1 MFCNIGLYHLFLGY
15 KAKEISIDKEPVA
28 VMNSEGQY
36 ISCPQMMI
44 DTGDKVATCI
54 SGNLVTQLGL
64 DSNIDYDKKIPYET
78 VGGGDD
84 RQPISKE
91 ANSIEI
97 NVKIRNM
104 TFRVR
109 ALYDVTAKK
118 IDVIIGMDI
127 IDQLFEK
134 GFTLGK

>member
-1 MFCNIGLYHLFLGY
+1 
-15 KAKEISIDKEPVA
+15 
-28 VMNSEGQY
+28 MNSEGKY
-36 ISCPQMMI
+36 ISCPQRMI

-54 SGNLVTQLGL
+54 SGNLVTELGL
-64 DSNIDYDKKIPYET
+64 DSNIDYDKKIPYEP
-78 VGGGDD
+78 VRGGDD

-91 ANSIEI
+91 GNSIVI

-109 ALYDVTAKK
+109 ALYDVKAKD
-118 IDVIIGMDI
+118 IDLIIGMDI

>member
-1 MFCNIGLYHLFLGY
+1 MICNIGLYHLFLGY
-15 KAKEISIDKEPVA
+15 KAKEISIEKEPVA
-28 VMNSEGQY
+28 VMNSEGKY
-36 ISCPQMMI
+36 ISCPPKMI

-54 SGNLVTQLGL
+54 SGNLVTKLGL
-64 DSNIDYDKKIPYET
+64 DSNIDYDKKIPYEP
-78 VGGGDD
+78 VRGGDD
-84 RQPISKE
+84 KLPISME
-91 ANSIEI
+91 GNSIEI

-109 ALYDVTAKK
+109 ALYDVKAKN
-118 IDVIIGMDI
+118 IDLIIGMDI